1 MVQTV
6 QKQRV
11 FAFDELRGV
20 MILSMLVY
28 NICYDLAELVRLRG
42 MSWFYSEAAGWWQ
55 LSICGA
61 FILISGACCAYSRN
75 NLKRGFKLLGLGM
88 LFTLVTVL
96 VLPQQRILFGLLH
109 FLGTAVLLSIPLK
122 PLLERI
128 PPWAGLAGG
137 LLLFWLTYS
146 LPSGRI
152 GLSRTLSLE
161 LPPVLYSTSFLFPL
175 GFPDSNFFSSDYFP
189 LLPYLFLFLAGMFLA
204 RLPLPQAF
212 YQQHSRSLSLLGK
225 NSLWVYLLHQPVI
238 YAVLWLIFRF

>member
-28 NICYDLAELVRLRG
+28 HICYDLAELVRLKG
-42 MSWFYSEAAGWWQ
+42 MNWFYSEAAGWWQ

-61 FILISGACCAYSRN
+61 FILVSGACCAYSRN
-75 NLKRGFKLLGLGM
+75 NLKRGLKLLGLGM

-122 PLLERI
+122 PHAGAHLTVGRTCRRTVSVLADLLVAVGQNRLEPRSFSRT
-128 PPWAGLAGG
+128 AVCLVQH
-137 LLLFWLTYS
+137 LLFVPVG
-146 LPSGRI
+146 LP
-152 GLSRTLSLE
+152 
-161 LPPVLYSTSFLFPL
+161 
-175 GFPDSNFFSSDYFP
+175 
-189 LLPYLFLFLAGMFLA
+189 
-204 RLPLPQAF
+204 
-212 YQQHSRSLSLLGK
+212 
-225 NSLWVYLLHQPVI
+225 
-238 YAVLWLIFRF
+238 

>member
-28 NICYDLAELVRLRG
+28 HICYDLAELVRLKG

-61 FILISGACCAYSRN
+61 FILVSGACCAYSRN
-75 NLKRGFKLLGLGM
+75 NLKRGLKLLGLGM
-88 LFTLVTVL
+88 FFTLVTVL

-161 LPPVLYSTSFLFPL
+161 SVSYTHLTLPTK
-175 GFPDSNFFSSDYFP
+175 
-189 LLPYLFLFLAGMFLA
+189 A
-204 RLPLPQAF
+204 
-212 YQQHSRSLSLLGK
+212 
-225 NSLWVYLLHQPVI
+225 
-238 YAVLWLIFRF
+238 

>member
-1 MVQTV
+1 MVQAV

-28 NICYDLAELVRLRG
+28 HICYDLAELVRLKG
-42 MSWFYSEAAGWWQ
+42 MNWFYSEAAGWWQ

-61 FILISGACCAYSRN
+61 FILVSGACCAYSRN
-75 NLKRGFKLLGLGM
+75 NLKRGLKLLGLGM

-128 PPWAGLAGG
+128 SPWAGLAGG
-137 LLLFWLTYS
+137 LFLFWLTYS

-152 GLSRTLSLE
+152 GLSRALSVE
-161 LPPVLYSTSFLFPL
+161 LPSALY
-175 GFPDSNFFSSDYFP
+175 SSDYFP

-212 YQQHSRSLSLLGK
+212 YQQHSKPLSLLGK
-225 NSLWVYLLHQPVI
+225 NSLWVYLLHQPII

>member
-28 NICYDLAELVRLRG
+28 HICYDLAELVRLKG
-42 MSWFYSEAAGWWQ
+42 MNWFYSEAAGWWQ

-61 FILISGACCAYSRN
+61 FILVSGACCAYSRN
-75 NLKRGFKLLGLGM
+75 NLKRGLKLLGLGM

-128 PPWAGLAGG
+128 SPWAGLAGG
-137 LLLFWLTYS
+137 LFLFWLTYS

-152 GLSRTLSLE
+152 
-161 LPPVLYSTSFLFPL
+161 
-175 GFPDSNFFSSDYFP
+175 
-189 LLPYLFLFLAGMFLA
+189 A
-204 RLPLPQAF
+204 
-212 YQQHSRSLSLLGK
+212 
-225 NSLWVYLLHQPVI
+225 
-238 YAVLWLIFRF
+238 